1 MKSEN
6 KILDSIKKILELIVK
21 FFVGQKVKTVAIV
34 SVLLGLIYVVFNITT
49 KTDKL
54 SDVDKSKIDTITKL
68 IEKDK
73 EKINNVDSILVNL
86 NNKLDSIDNKISE
99 IENQKTIIRE
109 VYYEKVNNI
118 SEFNDDELYRFF
130 TERYNFN

>member
-6 KILDSIKKILELIVK
+6 KLLDSIKKILELILK
-21 FFVGQKVKTVAIV
+21 FFVGQKVKIVAIV
-34 SVLLGLIYVVFNITT
+34 SVFLGVIYIIFNFTT
-49 KTDKL
+49 KTDDL
-54 SDVDKSKIDTITKL
+54 SDSDKSKIDTITKL
-68 IEKDK
+68 IEQDK